1 MTISDNEN
9 MAFQDLSLSHGM
21 KKQNYNTNKINPIQ
35 IQNNKNGTCT
45 NVQRN

>member
-1 MTISDNEN
+1 MKTWHFQIYLCH
-9 MAFQDLSLSHGM
+9 MACN
-21 KKQNYNTNKINPIQ
+21 KKNYNTNKINPIQ